1 MLEEEEKETTYE
13 EKLEAIRSPL
23 LSFCLNRIFNKQD
36 AEDVVQD
43 TMGILLRKKSDCDK
57 SKSFQ
62 AWAFRI
68 CRFQIMA
75 YLTSVKRS
83 KTKTSLLSESPTD
96 SLSFSI
102 SCVENFT
109 PFDFALKKELKEERE
124 IMLRR
129 ISNRLSPKL
138 KEFFN
143 YSMEGKSKDA
153 IIDLMNLNGQGHY
166 FSLKRRAIHSI
177 RDKIQ
182 RGMLS

>member
-1 MLEEEEKETTYE
+1 M
-13 EKLEAIRSPL
+13 
-23 LSFCLNRIFNKQD
+23 SFCLNRIFNKDD
-36 AEDVVQD
+36 AEDIVQD

-75 YLTSVKRS
+75 YLTKEKRNQAKS
-83 KTKTSLLSESPTD
+83 SLLRSTKASTSIDSTD
-96 SLSFSI
+96 SLSFSV

-109 PFDFALKKELKEERE
+109 PFDSALKEELKEERE
-124 IMLRR
+124 TMLRQ

-153 IIDLMNLNGQGHY
+153 IIDLMNLKNQGHY
-166 FSLKRRAIHSI
+166 FSVKRRTIHSI